1 MDDLV
6 QTLNQSLSVSW
17 LILVILLLR
26 FPLKRAPKWTMG
38 VLWGFVAIRLVFP
51 FSWESTYSL
60 VPQAQFSVAEQ
71 MASDLT
77 DFSQSAALA
86 LSGGGASHGN
96 GGVELNWGRLWF
108 LAFAPCCYIC

>member
-6 QTLNQSLSVSW
+6 QTLNQGLSVSW

-77 DFSQSAALA
+77 DSAR
-86 LSGGGASHGN
+86 
-96 GGVELNWGRLWF
+96 VPLWLF
-108 LAFAPCCYIC
+108 PEAVRAMEMAVWS

>member
-51 FSWESTYSL
+51 FSWEST
-60 VPQAQFSVAEQ
+60 
-71 MASDLT
+71 
-77 DFSQSAALA
+77 
-86 LSGGGASHGN
+86 
-96 GGVELNWGRLWF
+96 
-108 LAFAPCCYIC
+108 